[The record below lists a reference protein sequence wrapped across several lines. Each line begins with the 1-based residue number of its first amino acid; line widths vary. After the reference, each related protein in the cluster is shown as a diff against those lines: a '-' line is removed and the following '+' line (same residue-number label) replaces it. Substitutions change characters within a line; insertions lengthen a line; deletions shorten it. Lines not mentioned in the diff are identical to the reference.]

1 MEYKLLYK
9 GDRWLVYDVI
19 TDEQSMLENYRAEFN
34 KIISKESFDALLKRM
49 KKRLEKSR
57 VDSPG
62 LCDNRDQRALQG
74 HSARPSDGRGRR
86 GRDGGGRPH
95 RLGANQAAAMG
106 PRASRRR
113 PLWPLPAPRPRSQ
126 PTPAAPVTAAPAP
139 VPLLAP
145 SATVRPPTP
154 VAPPSAHG
162 GVMAA
167 RVAITEFKVDGDG
180 ASPALAMQLQDGFV
194 VGVTRTAPIY
204 VLDSV
209 DVARYTDTFPEL
221 QKCDGSIC
229 VKRFGQLLDVSHLI
243 RVAVQVT
250 GNSYTMTARLLST
263 EEPTPAMVPVD
274 TETRFCNVCTV
285 DEARQ
290 KMIQLGDEVKR
301 PVEAW
306 LADLAAAPAA
316 APAPEI
322 LAASGRG
329 RGGRASASPPRS
341 RAARS
346 SRTPDQATAAMA
358 ARRRR
363 LCSSAWASSA
373 TILGCYVLV
382 ALPSEPGKTPASLSV
397 GGKVLASAPVTT
409 PRCRR
414 RGRAGSRRRSGTRWR
429 CPRLAPGSPHRRAG
443 RARRRP
449 WRCGD
454 RDRARRG
461 RPVEGVPR
469 CR

>member
-1 MEYKLLYK
+1 VRCKDILPASIVVFAVARLANPAVFAQPK
-9 GDRWLVYDVI
+9 AA
-19 TDEQSMLENYRAEFN
+19 TD
-34 KIISKESFDALLKRM
+34 
-49 KKRLEKSR
+49 
-57 VDSPG
+57 
-62 LCDNRDQRALQG
+62 
-74 HSARPSDGRGRR
+74 
-86 GRDGGGRPH
+86 
-95 RLGANQAAAMG
+95 GAAKPTTVATPVPVVPAPAAPA
-106 PRASRRR
+106 PAV
-113 PLWPLPAPRPRSQ
+113 PAPATVPLPAP
-126 PTPAAPVTAAPAP
+126 APVAA
-139 VPLLAP
+139 
-145 SATVRPPTP
+145 RPPAP

-167 RVAITEFKVDGDG
+167 RVAVTEFKVEGDG

-263 EEPTPAMVPVD
+263 EEPTPAMVPVV

-301 PVEAW
+301 PVESW
-306 LADLAAAPAA
+306 LAAWRPPPPPPPPPKSWRRPVAAVGIALGFAAAAAGGALGANARNPGKRRPPAA
-316 APAPEI
+316 
-322 LAASGRG
+322 
-329 RGGRASASPPRS
+329 GG
-341 RAARS
+341 
-346 SRTPDQATAAMA
+346 
-358 ARRRR
+358 
-363 LCSSAWASSA
+363 LLVGLGLGG

-397 GGKVLASAPVTT
+397 GGKF
-409 PRCRR
+409 
-414 RGRAGSRRRSGTRWR
+414 
-429 CPRLAPGSPHRRAG
+429 
-443 RARRRP
+443 
-449 WRCGD
+449 
-454 RDRARRG
+454 
-461 RPVEGVPR
+461 
-469 CR
+469 

>member
-1 MEYKLLYK
+1 MTNVRCKDILPA
-9 GDRWLVYDVI
+9 
-19 TDEQSMLENYRAEFN
+19 RAM
-34 KIISKESFDALLKRM
+34 A
-49 KKRLEKSR
+49 
-57 VDSPG
+57 V
-62 LCDNRDQRALQG
+62 A
-74 HSARPSDGRGRR
+74 AVV
-86 GRDGGGRPH
+86 
-95 RLGANQAAAMG
+95 ATAAAGTTAWAQTG
-106 PRASRRR
+106 PPNGTASQ
-113 PLWPLPAPRPRSQ
+113 PAPAAPAPAPTLAPESAK
-126 PTPAAPVTAAPAP
+126 TPAAPVTAAPAP

-145 SATVRPPTP
+145 ATTVRPPTP

-162 GVMAA
+162 GVMAV

-209 DVARYTDTFPEL
+209 DVARYMVTFPEL
-221 QKCDGSIC
+221 QKCEGSIC

-274 TETRFCNVCTV
+274 TETRFCNVCTA

-306 LADLAAAPAA
+306 LATWRPPPPPPPPPKSWRRPVAAVGVALGFGAA
-316 APAPEI
+316 VAGGA
-322 LAASGRG
+322 LFANASSHGERWQPG
-329 RGGRASASPPRS
+329 IGG
-341 RAARS
+341 
-346 SRTPDQATAAMA
+346 
-358 ARRRR
+358 
-363 LCSSAWASSA
+363 LLVGLGVSA

-397 GGKVLASAPVTT
+397 GG
-409 PRCRR
+409 RF
-414 RGRAGSRRRSGTRWR
+414 
-429 CPRLAPGSPHRRAG
+429 
-443 RARRRP
+443 
-449 WRCGD
+449 
-454 RDRARRG
+454 
-461 RPVEGVPR
+461 
-469 CR
+469 